1 MKNKSRLIFR
11 SPEKIKRLLFF
22 QHIIIWNY
30 PPRFYT
36 FAADS
41 TIIDM
46 KEFAVVTGA
55 GTGTRLGRCF
65 ALELARHWNICL
77 LYPSGAYEDQS

>member
-1 MKNKSRLIFR
+1 
-11 SPEKIKRLLFF
+11 
-22 QHIIIWNY
+22 
-30 PPRFYT
+30 
-36 FAADS
+36 
-41 TIIDM
+41 M

-55 GTGTRLGRCF
+55 GTGLGRCF